1 MMGKT
6 SNVEVTAM
14 VETPKTRDHP
24 ETLSVKTPAPVSLM
38 TQSTEAA
45 LGSLVKSASTHAAD
59 LSLDNRLAEAQTLLK
74 DDLSWVEQA
83 LRESARK
90 GPAPATNAARHLIE
104 LGGKRVRPMAL
115 LLSSACFGPVP
126 EASRHLAVCVELIHS
141 ATLLHDDVID
151 EGTERRGREA
161 ARMVWGNAVSVLSG
175 DLLLT
180 HSLLTAQRE
189 APALMPGLLNML
201 RHLVEGEIV
210 QLRGRSELE
219 VSEAVYA
226 AILRDKTA
234 ALFRF
239 ATSAGAQL
247 AGASQRFQTLLG
259 DFGESIGVAFQL
271 VDDLLDYTGEET
283 GKTMFADLRQGKLT
297 LPLVL
302 AVQDQPSL
310 LEQLR
315 EIRLGDQTR
324 VASLRQSVM
333 ASGACQRVAARALG
347 HTTRATEY
355 LDQLPSS
362 PARTLLSAVAQQLA
376 ERSR

>member
-1 MMGKT
+1 
-6 SNVEVTAM
+6 
-14 VETPKTRDHP
+14 
-24 ETLSVKTPAPVSLM
+24 M

-45 LGSLVKSASTHAAD
+45 LGSLVKSASSHAAD
-59 LSLDNRLAEAQTLLK
+59 LSLDARLAEAQALLS
-74 DDLSWVEQA
+74 DDLAWVEVA
-83 LRESARK
+83 LREAAAR
-90 GPAPATNAARHLIE
+90 GPEPAVNAARHLVE
-104 LGGKRVRPMAL
+104 MGGKRVRPMAL
-115 LLSSACFGPVP
+115 LLASACFGPVP
-126 EASRHLAVCVELIHS
+126 HASRQLAVCVELIHS

-180 HSLLTAQRE
+180 HALLTAQRD
-189 APALMPGLLNML
+189 APRLMSGLLNML

-226 AILRDKTA
+226 SILRDKTA

-239 ATSAGAQL
+239 ATSAGADL
-247 AGASQRFQTLLG
+247 AGASPRSQTLLG
-259 DFGESIGVAFQL
+259 DFGECIGMAFQL
-271 VDDLLDYTGEET
+271 VDDLLDYAGEDT

-302 AVQDQPSL
+302 AVQEQPQL
-310 LEQLR
+310 LELLR
-315 EIRLGDQTR
+315 KIRAGDQSQ
-324 VASLRQSVM
+324 VVPLRQSVI
-333 ASGACQRVAARALG
+333 ASGACQRVGTRALG
-347 HTTRATEY
+347 YTARAMEH
-355 LDQLPSS
+355 LDMLPPS
-362 PARTLLSAVAQQLA
+362 PARSLLCAVAQQLA